1 MAKRRSVLAEQWIP
15 YSREM
20 IESPAL
26 RVLSQTAI
34 RVMHRLEAE
43 HMNHGGGENGRLQ
56 VTYDQLHEWGM
67 DRNAIAPAIRE
78 LVALGFVE
86 ITEPGYGG
94 AEKGRSNRF
103 RLTYVN
109 SKSREVPTNEWSK
122 IATLEKAESLAS
134 AARAIKD
141 QRARDLG
148 RRGARGRAKKY
159 SPVSRS
165 PTEPVSKPP
174 TKMTIPQSAN
184 PRLLALLWQ
193 IRRLERISSDR
204 RLRNLWSRRW
214 RIGMGSGAVAGA
226 VPGAARAQG
235 ATADVP
241 ALCGRADWAGRS
253 QERRADGGAIGAWR
267 HDQLHHFI
275 ASGVWDEAPLQEELA
290 IQADK
295 RIGDPILSLSW
306 TTRRSPRRER
316 IRLTSRRNMP
326 RRSAR
331 PRIARPWCR

>member
-1 MAKRRSVLAEQWIP
+1 MAKRRSVLAEQWIA

-184 PRLLALLWQ
+184 PRLLGPVSKSPTTIYISGDRGRVLGTAHEATAPTAPATRPDELPPILAKCA
-193 IRRLERISSDR
+193 RLP
-204 RLRNLWSRRW
+204 LTPPLA
-214 RIGMGSGAVAGA
+214 RIGNPAKALNRGRELPGRTAPADVLTELEGLFLSNSRTARPSSMLEGLAG
-226 VPGAARAQG
+226 PFAARA
-235 ATADVP
+235 
-241 ALCGRADWAGRS
+241 L
-253 QERRADGGAIGAWR
+253 
-267 HDQLHHFI
+267 
-275 ASGVWDEAPLQEELA
+275 
-290 IQADK
+290 
-295 RIGDPILSLSW
+295 
-306 TTRRSPRRER
+306 
-316 IRLTSRRNMP
+316 N
-326 RRSAR
+326 
-331 PRIARPWCR
+331 

>member
-1 MAKRRSVLAEQWIP
+1 MAKRRSVLAEQWIA

-94 AEKGRSNRF
+94 AEKGRSNCF

-184 PRLLALLWQ
+184 PRLLGPVSKSLTTIYISGERQSVGDTAAQTAMVTPLPDKLPWAPPQ
-193 IRRLERISSDR
+193 FRDLDPDTLEPIGP
-204 RLRNLWSRRW
+204 WSQQ
-214 RIGMGSGAVAGA
+214 
-226 VPGAARAQG
+226 ARA
-235 ATADVP
+235 AVVASAAP
-241 ALCGRADWAGRS
+241 A
-253 QERRADGGAIGAWR
+253 
-267 HDQLHHFI
+267 
-275 ASGVWDEAPLQEELA
+275 
-290 IQADK
+290 
-295 RIGDPILSLSW
+295 
-306 TTRRSPRRER
+306 
-316 IRLTSRRNMP
+316 
-326 RRSAR
+326 SALVN
-331 PRIARPWCR
+331 